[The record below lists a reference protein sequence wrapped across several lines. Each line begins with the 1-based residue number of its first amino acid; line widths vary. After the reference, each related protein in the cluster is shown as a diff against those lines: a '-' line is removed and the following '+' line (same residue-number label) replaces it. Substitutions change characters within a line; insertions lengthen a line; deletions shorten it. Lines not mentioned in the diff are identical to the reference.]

1 MKLGQKID
9 FDKTFEITSELSNK
23 KLKVAKGDS
32 AIVTKRGYRIINGEG
47 RGKILAFTKEEK
59 ESIKG
64 LDYQNI
70 AETIHER
77 LDCEFDI
84 KEHLDNYDISEEEY
98 INNIMDILLEI
109 L

>member
-9 FDKTFEITSELSNK
+9 FDKTFEITSELSKK

-47 RGKILAFTKEEK
+47 RGKILALTKEEK

-70 AETIHER
+70 AMAIYER
-77 LDCEFDI
+77 LDREFDI
-84 KEHLDNYDISEEEY
+84 KEHLDNYDIYEEECIY
-98 INNIMDILLEI
+98 SIMDFLLDV